1 MAVSIG
7 GIKTISLVDS
17 GADISLI
24 KYDTFAFYCTRTKR
38 NLILSPVGD
47 ICGITGDKMN
57 IYGKTQ
63 LKIDGIGVA
72 TVAVTDNSLKHELIL
87 GNDFLRQNKA
97 IINYEDKSIQIK
109 DKNFH

>member
-1 MAVSIG
+1 
-7 GIKTISLVDS
+7 
-17 GADISLI
+17 
-24 KYDTFAFYCTRTKR
+24 
-38 NLILSPVGD
+38 
-47 ICGITGDKMN
+47 MN

-63 LKIDGIGVA
+63 LKIDSIGVV

-109 DKNFH
+109 DKNFPLIKGKIDESEIFTCEYRS